1 MTFEQTSHHPV
12 EKIRFGEA
20 MNMAFAPLFS
30 NFKTAVKFTLLPA
43 ISLLIIMGISTYLIS
58 VLAPDSTSLETE
70 IFPLFFVVQLFFLL
84 VTSLIFFQFYAAWV
98 RFTFLDEDAISETLF
113 LKLSK
118 RHFLL
123 AGKGLLLGIGSYIAF
138 IVVIALFVIAGFILF
153 FGMESFSLEAESYSP
168 SMIGGMIF
176 LIFPI
181 MLILMAIF
189 SAIVLKLSYVF
200 PATALDQPYSF
211 SMSWAHTRKQGLHI
225 FLAFFVLYFIM
236 SFAAGFII
244 SIVIGVFS
252 IALFSSSD
260 VLQASDP
267 ATMLTSTSTLFLVIP
282 LYFGVTILSLLA
294 MIPFINMHNYCFAT
308 NTGWQSTEE
317 ITERFA

>member
-1 MTFEQTSHHPV
+1 MTLEQTSQHPV

-20 MNMAFAPLFS
+20 MNMAFEPLFS
-30 NFKTAVKFTLLPA
+30 NFKTAVKFTLLPT
-43 ISLLIIMGISTYLIS
+43 IFLLVIMAISTYLIS
-58 VLAPDSTSLETE
+58 VLAPDRTSLETE
-70 IFPLFFVVQLFFLL
+70 ISPLFFVVQILFLL
-84 VTSLIFFQFYAAWV
+84 VASLIFFQFYAAWV
-98 RFTFLDEDAISETLF
+98 RFTFLDEDSVSTTLF
-113 LKLSK
+113 LKLNK

-138 IVVIALFVIAGFILF
+138 IVVIALFVIVGFILF
-153 FGMESFSLEAESYSP
+153 FGLESFSLQTENYSP

-181 MLILMAIF
+181 MLLLMALF
-189 SAIVLKLSYVF
+189 STVVLKLSYVF
-200 PATALDQPYSF
+200 PATALDQSYSF
-211 SMSWAHTRKQGLHI
+211 SMSWAHTRKQGLQI
-225 FLAFFVLYFIM
+225 FLAFFVLYFVM
-236 SFAAGFII
+236 SFAVGIII
-244 SIVIGVFS
+244 SIAAGVFS
-252 IALFSSSD
+252 IALFTSSD
-260 VLQASDP
+260 ILQANDP
-267 ATMLTSTSTLFLVIP
+267 ATILTSTSTLLFIIP